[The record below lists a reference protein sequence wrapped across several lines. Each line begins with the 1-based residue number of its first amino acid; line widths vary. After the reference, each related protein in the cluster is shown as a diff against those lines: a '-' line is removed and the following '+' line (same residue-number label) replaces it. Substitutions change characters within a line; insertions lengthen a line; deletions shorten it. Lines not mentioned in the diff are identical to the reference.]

1 MDIISELQKFGFS
14 KVEAEIYMEVLN
26 VPMSNGTQISK
37 KTDIS
42 RSAIYNALE
51 RLCEKG
57 YIYTVPTEEDKK
69 NYMATEPMEIISKLK
84 EEWQNKAE
92 FLEKEFLKIRNKTGE
107 TRCYELYSEE
117 SLILKVKEMILN
129 ASDEVYISTNID
141 IYLFREEILK
151 MVKAGIK
158 IFVFNYGEMIVDFN
172 KEISESGNIFEN
184 YNVYNLKIYN
194 AYNKFFKK
202 EEKEI
207 IMVSDIVKGF
217 SCEEAGEGFVGMS
230 TENKILV
237 KVLAENIHNNIYV
250 NKIERVYGE
259 EVFEE
264 TFIES
269 AFEKKK

>member
-14 KVEAEIYMEVLN
+14 KVEAEVYMEVLN
-26 VPMSNGTQISK
+26 IPMSNGTQISK

-107 TRCYELYSEE
+107 TRFYELYSEE
-117 SLILKVKEMILN
+117 SLILKIKEMILN

-158 IFVFNYGEMIVDFN
+158 IFIFNYGEMIVDFN
-172 KEISESGNIFEN
+172 KEVSESGNIFEN

-269 AFEKKK
+269 VFEKKK